1 MEFPVRIHHIVAHRL
16 QGHSSHEYQ
25 AMTTIDPGSIPSG
38 SVRPPGRSRRVVT
51 WLAAC
56 AMLLQPMLLPAQE
69 GVRLPDLGSSGEVL
83 PPEEARTFPNDF
95 RNYMSAQGML
105 VDDPIIESYFTEMG
119 YRLVMHS
126 SGRSQNFHF
135 HVLKVPGINAFAA
148 PAGVVALNA
157 GLILAA
163 ESADEVA
170 GVLAH
175 EVSHVT
181 QNHLSRGLEEQQR
194 VSLPVMLATLGLV
207 MIGGMAGNLDA
218 NTAQGLLAAGSGLAQ
233 QAQINYTRQNEA
245 EADRIGIQ
253 LLARAGYDPTGMAD
267 FFNTLNRW
275 VRSQGAG
282 PPEYLRTHPLT
293 VSRVAEAR
301 DRARQYPDAK
311 REGNPEDQFDFVQAR
326 LRVLMAEHPDK
337 AIEYFDQRLVDK
349 SGNEAANRYGLAL
362 ALIDARR
369 TQRAIEHVAWL
380 LERDPDDQLF
390 RLLHGDMLLA
400 QKKTAEALEEFE
412 SLHQAYG
419 QSTMIALAYANALLR
434 SEDTEDATQAASIL
448 QNQLRRNPDD
458 TRITEL
464 LAHAADRAG
473 DPVRAAEAVATNYYQ
488 RGGLP
493 QAIEQLQRVLEREDL
508 DYYDRARISAKLDR
522 MRVERLRTIPE
533 PGQQSRN

>member
-1 MEFPVRIHHIVAHRL
+1 
-16 QGHSSHEYQ
+16 
-25 AMTTIDPGSIPSG
+25 MTTINPDSILARSAR
-38 SVRPPGRSRRVVT
+38 SRGRSRRAVS

-56 AMLLQPMLLPAQE
+56 ALLFQPLLLPAQE
-69 GVRLPDLGSSGEVL
+69 GVQLPDLGSSGDVL
-83 PPEEARTFPNDF
+83 PPDEARTFPNDF
-95 RNYMSAQGML
+95 RNYMSSQGML
-105 VDDPIIESYFTEMG
+105 VEDPIIQAYFTEMG

-126 SGRSQNFHF
+126 SGRSQDFHF

-157 GLILAA
+157 GLVLAA

-170 GVLAH
+170 GVVAH
-175 EVSHVT
+175 EISHVT

-207 MIGGMAGNLDA
+207 MVGSMAGGLDG
-218 NTAQGLLAAGSGLAQ
+218 NTAQGLLAAGSGLSQ

-267 FFNTLNRW
+267 FFSTLNRW

-293 VSRVAEAR
+293 ISRVAEAR
-301 DRARQYPDAK
+301 DRARQYTMPNRSRD
-311 REGNPEDQFDFVQAR
+311 DQFDFVQAR

-337 AIEYFDQRLVDK
+337 AIEYFDLRLDN
-349 SGNEAANRYGLAL
+349 SNGNEAANRYGLAM

-369 TQRAIEHVAWL
+369 TRRAAEHVSWL
-380 LERDPDDQLF
+380 LESDPDDQLF
-390 RLLHGDMLLA
+390 RLLRGEMLLA
-400 QKKTAEALEEFE
+400 QKKTDEALEEFE
-412 SLHQAYG
+412 ALHQAYG
-419 QSTMIALAYANALLR
+419 QSTMIALAYVNALLR
-434 SEDTEDATQAASIL
+434 GAGTSNASKAVNIL

-458 TRITEL
+458 PRITEL
-464 LAHAADRAG
+464 LAHAADQAG

-493 QAIEQLQRVLEREDL
+493 QAIEQLQRVLDREDL

-522 MRVERLRTIPE
+522 MRVERLRTMPE
-533 PGQQSRN
+533 SGQQSRN

>member
-1 MEFPVRIHHIVAHRL
+1 MITTNPDSVHRAPVR
-16 QGHSSHEYQ
+16 
-25 AMTTIDPGSIPSG
+25 
-38 SVRPPGRSRRVVT
+38 PGRRMRRTTT

-56 AMLLQPMLLPAQE
+56 AIALQPLLLPAQD
-69 GVRLPDLGSSGEVL
+69 GVRLPDLGSSGAVL
-83 PPEEARTFPNDF
+83 PPDEARTFPNDF

-105 VDDPIIESYFTEMG
+105 VEDPIVQSYFTEMG

-126 SGRSQNFHF
+126 SGRSQDFHF
-135 HVLKVPGINAFAA
+135 HVLKMPGINAFAA

-157 GLILAA
+157 GLIMAA

-170 GVLAH
+170 GVVAH
-175 EVSHVT
+175 EISHVT

-207 MIGGMAGNLDA
+207 MVGGIAGNLDA
-218 NTAQGLLAAGSGLAQ
+218 NTAEGLLRAGSGLAR

-267 FFNTLNRW
+267 FFSTLNRW

-301 DRARQYPDAK
+301 DRARQYAGQSRVRD
-311 REGNPEDQFDFVQAR
+311 EQFDFVQAR

-337 AIEYFDQRLVDK
+337 AIEYFDQRLRDRNG
-349 SGNEAANRYGLAL
+349 SEAANRYGLAL

-369 TQRAIEHVAWL
+369 IQRAVEHVSWL

-390 RLLHGDMLLA
+390 RILNGEMLLA
-400 QKKTAEALEEFE
+400 QKKTAEALDEFE
-412 SLHQAYG
+412 TLHQAYG

-434 SEDTEDATQAASIL
+434 SEDTDDASKAAGIL

-458 TRITEL
+458 PRITEL

-473 DPVRAAEAVATNYYQ
+473 NPVRAAEAVATNYYQ

-508 DYYDRARISAKLDR
+508 DYYERARISARLDQ
-522 MRVERLRTIPE
+522 MRVERLRAMPE

>member
-1 MEFPVRIHHIVAHRL
+1 M
-16 QGHSSHEYQ
+16 
-25 AMTTIDPGSIPSG
+25 
-38 SVRPPGRSRRVVT
+38 T
-51 WLAAC
+51 WLAALGM
-56 AMLLQPMLLPAQE
+56 AVQPFLALAQE

-83 PPEEARTFPNDF
+83 PPDEARTFPNDF
-95 RNYMSAQGML
+95 RNYMSSQGML
-105 VDDPIIESYFTEMG
+105 VEDPIVESYFTEMG

-126 SGRSQNFHF
+126 SGRSQDFHF

-163 ESADEVA
+163 QSADEVA
-170 GVLAH
+170 GVVAH
-175 EVSHVT
+175 EISHVT

-207 MIGGMAGNLDA
+207 MVGGISGNLDA
-218 NTAQGLLAAGSGLAQ
+218 NTAQGLIAAGTGLSQ

-253 LLARAGYDPTGMAD
+253 LLARAGYDPAGMAD
-267 FFNTLNRW
+267 FFSTLNRW

-301 DRARQYPDAK
+301 DRATQYAK
-311 REGNPEDQFDFVQAR
+311 RERDRDDQFDFVQAR
-326 LRVLMAEHPDK
+326 LRVLMAEHADK
-337 AIEYFDQRLVDK
+337 AIEYFEQRQRDQIG
-349 SGNEAANRYGLAL
+349 SESANRYGLAL

-369 TQRAIEHVAWL
+369 TQRAVEHVSWL
-380 LERDPDDQLF
+380 LDRDPDNQLF
-390 RLLHGDMLLA
+390 RILNGELLLA
-400 QKKTAEALEEFE
+400 QKKTAEALEQFE
-412 SLHQAYG
+412 TLHLEYG
-419 QSTMIALAYANALLR
+419 QSTLIALAYANALLR
-434 SEDTEDATQAASIL
+434 SGDAGDAAAAAGIL
-448 QNQLRRNPDD
+448 QNQMRRNPDD
-458 TRITEL
+458 IRITEL

-493 QAIEQLQRVLEREDL
+493 QAIEQLQRVLDREDL

-522 MRVERLRTIPE
+522 MRVERMRTMPE
-533 PGQQSRN
+533 PGQQTRQLSRDRKMTVTNQ

>member
-1 MEFPVRIHHIVAHRL
+1 
-16 QGHSSHEYQ
+16 
-25 AMTTIDPGSIPSG
+25 MTNLRTDSIPGSRIRKRVSW
-38 SVRPPGRSRRVVT
+38 RRAMA

-56 AMLLQPMLLPAQE
+56 AVALQPLASLAQE
-69 GVRLPDLGSSGEVL
+69 GVQLPDLGSSGEVL

-105 VDDPIIESYFTEMG
+105 VEDPLIESYFTEMG

-126 SGRSQNFHF
+126 SGRTQNFHF

-170 GVLAH
+170 GVVAH
-175 EVSHVT
+175 EISHVT

-207 MIGGMAGNLDA
+207 MVGGISGNLDA
-218 NTAQGLLAAGSGLAQ
+218 NTAQGLLAAGTGLSQ

-253 LLARAGYDPTGMAD
+253 LLARAGYDPAGMAD
-267 FFNTLNRW
+267 FFSTLNRW

-301 DRARQYPDAK
+301 DRAEQYQPQRRNRD
-311 REGNPEDQFDFVQAR
+311 EQFDFIQAR
-326 LRVLMAEHPDK
+326 LRVLMAEHADQ
-337 AIEYFDQRLVDK
+337 AIDYFEQHLRDNTG
-349 SGNEAANRYGLAL
+349 SEAANRYGLAL
-362 ALIDARR
+362 AFIDARR
-369 TQRAIEHVAWL
+369 TQRAAEHVDWL
-380 LERDPDDQLF
+380 LGRDPDDQLF
-390 RLLHGDMLLA
+390 RILNGELLLA
-400 QKKTAEALEEFE
+400 QDKTAEALAEFE
-412 SLHQAYG
+412 TLHMAYG
-419 QSTMIALAYANALLR
+419 QSTLIALTYANALLR
-434 SEDTEDATQAASIL
+434 SENPDDAVEAAGIL

-473 DPVRAAEAVATNYYQ
+473 DPVRAAEAVAANYYQ
-488 RGGLP
+488 RGGLS

-522 MRVERLRTIPE
+522 MRVERMRTMPE
-533 PGQQSRN
+533 PGQASRN

>member
-1 MEFPVRIHHIVAHRL
+1 MNNPKTDCKF
-16 QGHSSHEYQ
+16 GH
-25 AMTTIDPGSIPSG
+25 IPSRRTG
-38 SVRPPGRSRRVVT
+38 GRRLLAWV
-51 WLAAC
+51 AAC
-56 AMLLQPMLLPAQE
+56 AIALQPLSSSAQE

-83 PPEEARTFPNDF
+83 PPDEARTFPNDF
-95 RNYMSAQGML
+95 RNYMIAQGVL
-105 VDDPIIESYFTEMG
+105 IEDPIIQSYFTEMG

-126 SGRSQNFHF
+126 SGRSQDFHF

-163 ESADEVA
+163 QSADEVA
-170 GVLAH
+170 GVVAH
-175 EVSHVT
+175 EISHVT

-207 MIGGMAGNLDA
+207 MVGGISGNLDA
-218 NTAQGLLAAGSGLAQ
+218 NTAQGLIAAGTGLSQ

-267 FFNTLNRW
+267 FFSTLNRW

-301 DRARQYPDAK
+301 DRARQYSRNTRHRD
-311 REGNPEDQFDFVQAR
+311 EQFDFIQAR
-326 LRVLMAEHPDK
+326 LRVLMADHADK
-337 AIEYFDQRLVDK
+337 AIEYFEQRLDDS
-349 SGNEAANRYGLAL
+349 SGSEAANRYGLAL
-362 ALIDARR
+362 AFIDARR
-369 TQRAIEHVAWL
+369 TQRAIEHISWL
-380 LERDPDDQLF
+380 LDRDPDNQLF
-390 RLLHGDMLLA
+390 RILNGELLLA
-400 QKKTAEALEEFE
+400 QKKTTEALAEFE
-412 SLHQAYG
+412 MLHMSYG
-419 QSTMIALAYANALLR
+419 QSTLVALAYADALLK
-434 SEDTEDATQAASIL
+434 SEDSGDAADAANIL

-458 TRITEL
+458 IRITEL

-508 DYYDRARISAKLDR
+508 DYYDRARISAKLDQ
-522 MRVERLRTIPE
+522 MRVERMRTMPE
-533 PGQQSRN
+533 AEQQSRRN

>member
-1 MEFPVRIHHIVAHRL
+1 M
-16 QGHSSHEYQ
+16 S
-25 AMTTIDPGSIPSG
+25 TINPDSILTS
-38 SVRPPGRSRRVVT
+38 SVRSRDRSRRAVS

-56 AMLLQPMLLPAQE
+56 AILFQPLLLPAQE
-69 GVRLPDLGSSGEVL
+69 GVQLPDLGSSGDVL

-105 VDDPIIESYFTEMG
+105 IEDPIIQSYFTDMG

-126 SGRSQNFHF
+126 SGRSQDFHF
-135 HVLKVPGINAFAA
+135 HILKVAGINAFAA

-157 GLILAA
+157 GLVLAA

-170 GVLAH
+170 GVVAH
-175 EVSHVT
+175 EISHVT

-207 MIGGMAGNLDA
+207 MVGGLSGNLDG
-218 NTAQGLLAAGSGLAQ
+218 NTAQGLLAAGSGLSQ

-301 DRARQYPDAK
+301 DRARQYATQTRNRD
-311 REGNPEDQFDFVQAR
+311 DQFDFVQAR
-326 LRVLMAEHPDK
+326 LRVLMADHPEK
-337 AIEYFDQRLVDK
+337 AIEYFDQRLSDNN
-349 SGNEAANRYGLAL
+349 GNEAANRYGLAL

-369 TQRAIEHVAWL
+369 TRRAVEHVSWL
-380 LERDPDDQLF
+380 LQRDPDDQLF
-390 RLLHGDMLLA
+390 RILHGEMLLA
-400 QKKTAEALEEFE
+400 QKKTDEALEEFE
-412 SLHQAYG
+412 TLHQAYG

-434 SEDTEDATQAASIL
+434 SEDSNDSAQAASIL

-458 TRITEL
+458 PRITEL

-522 MRVERLRTIPE
+522 MRVERMRTIPE
-533 PGQQSRN
+533 PAQQSRR